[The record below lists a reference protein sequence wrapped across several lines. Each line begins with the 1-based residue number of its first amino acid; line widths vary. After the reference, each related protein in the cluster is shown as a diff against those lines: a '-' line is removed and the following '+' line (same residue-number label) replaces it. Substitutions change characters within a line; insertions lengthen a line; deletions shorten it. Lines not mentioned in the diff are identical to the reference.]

1 MSGHHHHHHGH
12 GGGHC
17 HDEDGHDHS
26 NDITPAIQSLLYS
39 QVQFDSITTLNE
51 ATPKSGAAIVKK
63 TWAER
68 LNDEPEL
75 ESDADEQLL
84 MYIPFTGQV
93 KVHSL
98 LVYTAPTPSAPKT
111 LKLFKN
117 RDDIDFATASELS
130 PTQTIEI
137 PQPVAGADVF
147 EIPLNRAHWNA
158 TTSITLFFEDNW
170 SDGEEDVTKVG
181 YVGFKGTFMALNREP
196 VNFLYEAAA
205 NPNDHVAIQ
214 GVSGVG
220 SRIL

>member
-1 MSGHHHHHHGH
+1 MSGHHHHHGH

-68 LNDEPEL
+68 LDDEPEL
-75 ESDADEQLL
+75 ESDTDEQLL